1 MNKRYWE
8 VTVWDS
14 AKQLK
19 QFNIPVGQI
28 TPEKLQ
34 ELLRALTAKHSLT
47 DEETVKCFLKRNTK
61 SYLPHLEI
69 HKDINDSLR
78 TMSYMCGTNPYCYA
92 RVVSQNA
99 SRVPSNSAFKRMR
112 KKRGAG

>member
-14 AKQLK
+14 AKQLEK
-19 QFNIPVGQI
+19 FNILVGHI
-28 TPEKLQ
+28 TSEKLH
-34 ELLRALTAKHSLT
+34 ELLRALTAKHALT

-61 SYLPHLEI
+61 SYMPHLEI
-69 HKDINDSLR
+69 RKDINDSLR

-92 RVVSQNA
+92 RVVSQNV
-99 SRVPSNSAFKRMR
+99 SRVPSDSAFKRIR
-112 KKRGAG
+112 KKRRTG

>member
-47 DEETVKCFLKRNTK
+47 ENTEGR
-61 SYLPHLEI
+61 S
-69 HKDINDSLR
+69 
-78 TMSYMCGTNPYCYA
+78 
-92 RVVSQNA
+92 
-99 SRVPSNSAFKRMR
+99 
-112 KKRGAG
+112 

>member
-8 VTVWDS
+8 VTVWSS

-19 QFNIPVGQI
+19 QLHIPVGQI

-34 ELLRALTAKHSLT
+34 ELLRALTAKYSLT

-69 HKDINDSLR
+69 HKEKNDSLR
-78 TMSYMCGTNPYCYA
+78 TMSYMCGTNPHCYA
-92 RVVSQNA
+92 RVVSQNV
-99 SRVPSNSAFKRMR
+99 SRIPSISTFKKMR
-112 KKRGAG
+112 KKRRAG